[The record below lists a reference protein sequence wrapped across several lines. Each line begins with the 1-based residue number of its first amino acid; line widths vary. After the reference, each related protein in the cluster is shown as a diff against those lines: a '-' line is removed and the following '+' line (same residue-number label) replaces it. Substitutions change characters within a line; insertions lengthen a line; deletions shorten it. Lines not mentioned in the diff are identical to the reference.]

1 MGRMTLN
8 VLVTDAHAYD
18 EQYLTAANRNAHRLT
33 YTPAVLGPKTVAL
46 ASGYDALCCFVNDD
60 LSAGVLESLAALGV
74 RAIALRCT
82 GYNRVDVAAAKR
94 LGITV
99 SRVAS
104 YSPYAVA
111 EHAVALLLALNRHVH
126 KAYNR
131 TRDFNFLLAGLMG
144 WDVHGKTVGV
154 VGTGKIGT
162 AFAKIMTG
170 FGAKILAFDVSSNDV
185 CKALGAEYVPLDE
198 LLRRSQVLSLHVPLT
213 PETHHLLN
221 TATLA
226 SLPRGAYVIN
236 TSRGGLIDTDAL
248 IDAVQSGHLGGVG
261 LDVYEEEQGTFF
273 RDLSDRV
280 LPDATLARLTTF
292 PNVLITGHQAFLT
305 HEAVT
310 TIAETTIQNLTDA
323 AAGRGNEN
331 GV

>member
-1 MGRMTLN
+1 MN

-18 EQYLTAANRNAHRLT
+18 EIYLTAANRDAHRLAF
-33 YTPAVLGPKTVAL
+33 TPAVLGPKSVAL
-46 ASGYDALCCFVNDD
+46 ATGYDALCCFVNDD

-74 RAIALRCT
+74 RAMALRCT

-94 LGITV
+94 LGIAV
-99 SRVAS
+99 FRVAS

-170 FGAKILAFDVSSNDV
+170 FGAKILAFDISPNDV
-185 CKALGAEYVPLDE
+185 CKALGVEYVPLAE
-198 LLRRSQVLSLHVPLT
+198 LLRQSQVLSLHVPLT
-213 PETHHLLN
+213 PDTHYLLN
-221 TATLA
+221 AATLA
-226 SLPRGAYVIN
+226 TLPHGAYVIN

-248 IDAVQSGHLGGVG
+248 IDAVQSGQLGGVG

-280 LPDATLARLTTF
+280 MPDATLARLTTF
-292 PNVLITGHQAFLT
+292 PNVIVTGHQAYLT

-331 GV
+331 AVV